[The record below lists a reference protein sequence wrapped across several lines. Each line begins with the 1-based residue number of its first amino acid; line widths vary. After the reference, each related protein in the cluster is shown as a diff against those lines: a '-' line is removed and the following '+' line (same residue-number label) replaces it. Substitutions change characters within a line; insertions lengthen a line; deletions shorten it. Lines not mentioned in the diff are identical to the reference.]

1 MDFILIPLVIPH
13 KVRNP
18 VKTIPEL
25 NSTIPIAAEVDVL
38 VVGGGP
44 AGIGAALSAARL
56 GAKTLIVEQFNC
68 LGGVATSGGHN
79 HYSQFNAWADPSL
92 QVVGGI
98 ADELRR
104 RMLAA
109 GYATYDGSCLDFD
122 VEGMKLL
129 LDQMTAEAGVSVL
142 YYTFYSGTLMEG
154 SEVTG
159 GIIQN
164 KSGRQAIL
172 ARRVIDCTG
181 DGDAAFH
188 SGAAFAQGRF
198 EDGRCQPTTLMFT
211 IGGVDWPRVES
222 WRTSYQMEEVWLK
235 AQADGIMQPFQSVI
249 MGFWHT
255 GVLPDQVGV
264 NMTHMIDIDSTRA
277 EDLTRAT
284 IEGRRQ
290 AHHLTEVFRQVV
302 PGMQRCYLI
311 STAPSLGLR
320 ESRRIRGMVTLTAED
335 LMSRREWP
343 DSIGYGSFF
352 IDIHN
357 PAGPGMGGQ
366 TWRPPKGFCY
376 QIPYR
381 ALVPETVDNLLVA
394 GRCVSADHTALGSLR
409 IMATCTVMGE
419 AAGAAAVLSLHEEV
433 APRDLD
439 PRLLARQLVKQ
450 HAILSS
456 DGILHPPAPAA
467 DSAILRQQS
476 GN

>member
-1 MDFILIPLVIPH
+1 M
-13 KVRNP
+13 
-18 VKTIPEL
+18 KTIPEI
-25 NSTIPIAAEVDVL
+25 NTAIPVTDEVDVL

-56 GAKTLIVEQFNC
+56 GARTLIVEQFNC
-68 LGGVATSGGHN
+68 LGGVATSGLHN
-79 HYSQFNAWADPSL
+79 HYSQFNAWADPGT

-104 RMLAA
+104 RLLAE
-109 GYATYDGSCLDFD
+109 GYATYDGSCIDFD
-122 VEGMKLL
+122 AEGLKLT
-129 LDQMTAEAGVSVL
+129 LDRMAAEAGVEVL
-142 YYTFYSGTLMEG
+142 YHTFYAGTLTASSAAG
-154 SEVTG
+154 TQGREVTG

-172 ARRVIDCTG
+172 AKRVIDCTG

-188 SGAAFAQGRF
+188 AGAAFDQGRA
-198 EDGRCQPTTLMFT
+198 EDGRCQPTTLMFS
-211 IGGVDWPRVES
+211 IGGVDWPRVEA
-222 WRTSYQMEEVWLK
+222 WRTSYQMEAVWRQ
-235 AQADGIMQPFQSVI
+235 AQADGIMEPFQSVI

-255 GVLPDQVGV
+255 DVLPDQVGI
-264 NMTHMIDIDSTRA
+264 NMTHMIAIDSTRA

-290 AHHLTEVFRQVV
+290 AHHLVQVFRRVV
-302 PGMQRCYLI
+302 PGMERCYLI
-311 STAPSLGLR
+311 ATAPALGLR

-335 LMSRREWP
+335 LVSRREWP

-381 ALVPETVDNLLVA
+381 ALVPDQVDNLLVA
-394 GRCVSADHTALGSLR
+394 GRCVSADHAALGSLR

-419 AAGAAAVLSLHEEV
+419 AAGTAAVLSLHEEV
-433 APRDLD
+433 PPRELD
-439 PRLLARQLVKQ
+439 AALLSRQLRKQ
-450 HAILSS
+450 HAIV
-456 DGILHPPAPAA
+456 DAAGILRPDIPAV
-467 DSAILRQQS
+467 DNAILRQQS
-476 GN
+476 GK

>member
-1 MDFILIPLVIPH
+1 VQ
-13 KVRNP
+13 NP
-18 VKTIPEL
+18 VKTIPEV
-25 NSTIPIAAEVDVL
+25 NSAIPVADEVDVL

-79 HYSQFNAWADPSL
+79 HYSQFNAWADPSI

-109 GYATYDGSCLDFD
+109 GYASYDGSCLDFD
-122 VEGMKLL
+122 GEGMKLL
-129 LDQMTAEAGVSVL
+129 LDQMSAEAGVRVL
-142 YYTFYSGTLMEG
+142 YYTFYCGTLMEG
-154 SEVTG
+154 REVTG

-172 ARRVIDCTG
+172 AKRVIDCTG

-188 SGAAFAQGRF
+188 AGAAFAQGRA

-211 IGGVDWPRVES
+211 IGGVDWARVEA
-222 WRTSYQMEEVWLK
+222 WRSSYQMEAVWLK
-235 AQADGIMQPFQSVI
+235 AQADGIMEPFQSVI

-255 GVLPDQVGV
+255 DVLPDQVGV

-290 AHHLTEVFRQVV
+290 AHHLSAVFRQVV
-302 PGMQRCYLI
+302 PGMERCYLI

-320 ESRRIRGMVTLTAED
+320 ESRRIRGVATLTAED
-335 LMSRREWP
+335 LMARREWP
-343 DSIGYGSFF
+343 DSIGYGSFY

-357 PAGPGMGGQ
+357 PTGPGMGGQ

-394 GRCVSADHTALGSLR
+394 GRCISADHAALGSLR

-433 APRDLD
+433 SPRELD
-439 PRLLARQLVKQ
+439 AQLLARQLEKQ
-450 HAILSS
+450 NVIRAAA
-456 DGILHPPAPAA
+456 GILHPAAAPI
-467 DSAILRQQS
+467 DNAILRQQS